1 MVVSDPI
8 SDMLTRIRNAIIA
21 RMDKVDIPSSKI
33 KQDIAKI
40 LYDEGYIK
48 SYEVKNE
55 NAFDIIRV
63 YLKYSKSR
71 ESAIAGLKKISKPG
85 LKVYSKKDKIPKVL
99 GGLGTVIV
107 STSQGLKTGSDAKKE
122 GLGGEIICFIW

>member
-63 YLKYSKSR
+63 YLKYTKSR
-71 ESAIAGLKKISKPG
+71 ESAIAGLKKVSKPG

>member
-21 RMDKVDIPSSKI
+21 RMDKVDIPSSRI

-63 YLKYSKSR
+63 YLKYTKSR
-71 ESAIAGLKKISKPG
+71 KAP
-85 LKVYSKKDKIPKVL
+85 
-99 GGLGTVIV
+99 
-107 STSQGLKTGSDAKKE
+107 
-122 GLGGEIICFIW
+122 

>member
-33 KQDIAKI
+33 KHEIAKI

-63 YLKYSKSR
+63 YLKYTKSM
-71 ESAIAGLKKISKPG
+71 ESAIAGLKKVSKPG
-85 LKVYSKKDKIPKVL
+85 LKVYSRKDKIPKVL